1 MRLNLAMLPLDSLH
15 VLHQGV
21 TDELNIREQ
30 RTLTAVSEF
39 KVNNHQLFV
48 EKTQTLKEQVEFWT
62 QRQNLVTMIE
72 QASKSILELGIPD
85 DADTS
90 TKVRKLVVVVR
101 ASKKKVDKVTF
112 DLQMQIDELLEVAA
126 DHTSRGSGS
135 KRCGA

>member
-30 RTLTAVSEF
+30 RTLTSVSEF